1 MLVHLSVRN
10 YAIVEHLDL
19 DLERGMT
26 VITGETGAGK
36 SIMLDALGLTLGDRA
51 DSDAVRPGADK
62 ADVLASF
69 DTTDIPEARQW
80 LAERDLEQDGPACCA
95 ASSPAKGARAA
106 ISMARPAR
114 WPISRPS
121 ADC

>member
-1 MLVHLSVRN
+1 MAPIWGRRPALQELYGLPVPKRHCINNQKTAFGDRRMLVHLSVRN

-80 LAERDLEQDGPACCA
+80 
-95 ASSPAKGARAA
+95 
-106 ISMARPAR
+106 
-114 WPISRPS
+114 
-121 ADC
+121 